1 MTPNDKKN
9 INANILDPDPIHK
22 KNTKKIIKTTK
33 TTKKTDPNAKNSQL
47 MTGNSDKKTPKKTD
61 PNAKN
66 SQLMTGN
73 SDKKGNE
80 AEANI
85 DKKSIDT
92 KALKRKKRDIWSPV
106 ADNKKDKNTTLTG
119 EAENRG
125 ISTTKTPT
133 LKKEDKFNGCEKPTR
148 KKPKKCNKTSK
159 NKSSSMPRKGNTK

>member
-33 TTKKTDPNAKNSQL
+33 TT
-47 MTGNSDKKTPKKTD
+47 KKTD